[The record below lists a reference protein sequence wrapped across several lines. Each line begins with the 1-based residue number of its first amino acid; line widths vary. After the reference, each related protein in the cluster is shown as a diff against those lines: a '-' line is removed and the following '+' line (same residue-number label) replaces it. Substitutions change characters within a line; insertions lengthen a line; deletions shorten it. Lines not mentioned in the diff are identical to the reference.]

1 MKRTVLM
8 FTAVMLLVLAAFAEE
23 PKKEVAAPPP
33 PSPIRELLNKD
44 RYQEALT
51 AAEAALQAD
60 PSSLDNQVYRIEAL
74 MGLDREMEALRLV
87 VPLAGQHPER
97 PDLRYRVG
105 QCASALGMF
114 PQAIGAWTALY
125 SCPDKD
131 WAGLAVRQSARTL
144 AIQGKELEARKLVN
158 DMLAKWETPPAV
170 LLRYALET
178 DPSVA
183 EGLKRADQAMV
194 LDSKNKAEYESL
206 KAIFAAAGEGELFQ
220 EAPQT
225 GPITFKLKEK
235 SETRHMTS
243 FAWGSSDMDSTAEI
257 TMSSRVVVPVALN
270 GTKER
275 PMLLDSGS
283 DTVLVTADV
292 VKELGLKTVSTTS
305 YIGIGYEGVKNS
317 SWVLIKSL
325 VLGSLTLKNVPAM
338 VIEENNDFWK
348 ETGGLLPLSLFS
360 AHGVLYDRR
369 GGKVVLYPSGTK
381 PEEVLPGGS
390 FSVKSLWYANKPHV
404 EVKVQ
409 ERAGLNFLV
418 DTGAWTTFIAGQY
431 AQEMGVRVN
440 RAAETKHSSGLS
452 GSALSGQANDV
463 TVWLGPARFKLS
475 PCQVMEIFE
484 EGGARR
490 YGILGRNVLDQFS
503 IYFDYRSNVV
513 AFKAYDR

>member
-1 MKRTVLM
+1 MKRMVLLAM
-8 FTAVMLLVLAAFAEE
+8 MAILWGTAMWAEE
-23 PKKEVAAPPP
+23 QKPAAAPPP
-33 PSPIRELLNKD
+33 RSPIKELLDKD
-44 RYQEALT
+44 KYQEALT

-60 PSSLDNQVYRIEAL
+60 PANLDNQVYRIEAL
-74 MGLDREMEALRLV
+74 MGLDRDMEALRLA

-97 PDLRYRVG
+97 PDIRYRVG
-105 QCASALGMF
+105 QCAYSLGMF
-114 PQAIGAWTALY
+114 PQAIASWAALY
-125 SCPDKD
+125 TNPDKD

-158 DMLAKWETPPAV
+158 DWLAKWESPPPV

-183 EGLKRADQAMV
+183 VGLKRAEQGIA
-194 LDSKNKAEYESL
+194 LDPKNKAEYESL

-243 FAWGSSDMDSTAEI
+243 FAWGSSDMDSTAEM
-257 TMSSRVVVPVALN
+257 TMSSRVVVPVALD
-270 GTKER
+270 GSKER

-283 DTVLVTADV
+283 DTVLVTQDV

-305 YIGIGYEGVKNS
+305 YIGIGYEGVENS
-317 SWVLIKSL
+317 SWVLLKTLSL
-325 VLGSLTLKNVPAM
+325 GPLTMKNVPAM
-338 VIEENNDFWK
+338 VIEKNDDFWK
-348 ETGGLLPLSLFS
+348 ETGGLIPLSLFS

-381 PEEVLPGGS
+381 PEEAMPGGS

-409 ERAGLNFLV
+409 EKAGLNFLV

-431 AQEMGVRVN
+431 AQELGVRIN
-440 RAAETKHSSGLS
+440 RAAETKRSSGLS

-484 EGGARR
+484 EGGAKR
-490 YGILGRNVLDQFS
+490 YGILGRNVLDQFC